1 MIDTNSLPSSPIEI
15 KPEDLAQGITYAR
28 EARYPPPRAP
38 ADVLIA
44 EVPIYTSRGKTVL
57 AQVPLAWPSI
67 IEHDPEVNLSVTRF
81 LLTLQ
86 RLYDLY
92 VAWGDHQAASEDIR
106 GTFNDL
112 VEKWHAVE
120 DCYKDCCGA
129 SVKEA
134 EVGLVTIR
142 RLCGSTLDNE
152 GPNWILMKDNQL
164 QFTGSIRDG
173 VISKLKE
180 LHHTPAERVH
190 PFSQFNSEL
199 NQRVRERG
207 KHALELNVPAVQ
219 TAVTRLLVATKQ
231 LLESLTNWSKGTMSE
246 NDVSDVYVQMGNDF
260 NSAVAAFQAAG
271 IDMTDLMSVPDD
283 LRNILESA
291 LAEEATP
298 ENLDIY
304 LPGVRA
310 IIKNLLHGLRAKQHD
325 YKLSGGSRRSD
336 SVAGHDRSDSIAR
349 SERSER
355 MSSTSRSSTHR
366 TNSYRHEPTIPMPT
380 PGGGE
385 PWIGGFAPPQQGY
398 GGQHPGEYPPQN
410 QGSLPS
416 RTASRSSTT
425 STSQQ
430 AYGRGP
436 QAYIHQPV
444 QEEMTEDEST
454 RGTTP
459 RKSNHGRSLSRAS
472 ASSSGGIAGD
482 APSRI
487 SSTAPLPPDIRR
499 YTLTDG
505 PPSSM
510 NGDGTPRQQPSPGG
524 GPVSNLPPAPPN
536 VLVEPNSPSPGES
549 APPPPPPPQ
558 PTINRPMSPSPP
570 PDTPT
575 SDGPPA
581 ELNDKALSALKSG
594 EALTRRASK
603 RFSTY
608 TYNKMTGTP
617 TAPTTTTSS
626 KNRRS
631 MMAGSGPLSTGDLNA
646 LSEIDEA
653 SGSNKARRSRT
664 LDPGRRG
671 GFDAFAPPVPP
682 LPQSI
687 QRALPS
693 TTEETAEEVEADDKP
708 AEKVPDVPPTPK
720 APSPQPPL
728 SPLPSNKPFP
738 IFLQLESQVR
748 KAEFEPGMTIAS
760 LRVLFVEKFAY
771 NPGLDN
777 FPDIYIRD
785 PTSQVMYELEDINE
799 VKEKSLLSLN
809 IEPLGQIKQHI
820 DAQMNALSQDLREL
834 KSSVAGMKRMSIQ
847 PTMSTPATIAP
858 ELPPVRPTDEKFQK
872 LARRLSSIRTDGLG
886 LTSQSQSQPQPQP
899 QSQYSM
905 LQPQPTGAS
914 MMSHITNTSNY
925 TMMSDAASIRIVS
938 DLKNQFDEIVMLRRD
953 LGVMRQL
960 YLDFVEKTKASISN
974 MRTQAQS
981 VRQMAG
987 TKVTGER
994 AYIVAGREKLDSRT
1008 TNLLTKVEE
1017 LQDNVENLRHDVV
1030 KRHVSPRPAAMKLL
1044 KESISTTATELQEIQ
1059 EYIATV
1065 QPMWKQTW
1073 ARELAGI
1080 VEEQEFLRH
1089 MTEFVEDLGAD
1100 HAEVVKIFEDI
1111 QGVVSIRPSGQAART
1126 GRVFRPAPA
1135 EDGQQAIS
1143 NVLMQIRGSNVD
1155 PEQRMRAIEASQ
1167 RQRKLDLSTRSDAF
1181 TQELSGYVQGKKLKL
1196 TGGAEEAERVRQKRN
1211 DVALK
1216 AMFGVGGGVGTGN
1229 LEAAGS
1235 QQSPSRSTGSGP
1247 SPQTPSSQ
1255 LPTGEGGS

>member
-1 MIDTNSLPSSPIEI
+1 MSAAPPPHGLRQQSVNYPAPTEYEQQNMSAHSRSSTRSSTRGP
-15 KPEDLAQGITYAR
+15 GR
-28 EARYPPPRAP
+28 EA
-38 ADVLIA
+38 
-44 EVPIYTSRGKTVL
+44 
-57 AQVPLAWPSI
+57 
-67 IEHDPEVNLSVTRF
+67 
-81 LLTLQ
+81 
-86 RLYDLY
+86 
-92 VAWGDHQAASEDIR
+92 
-106 GTFNDL
+106 
-112 VEKWHAVE
+112 
-120 DCYKDCCGA
+120 
-129 SVKEA
+129 
-134 EVGLVTIR
+134 
-142 RLCGSTLDNE
+142 
-152 GPNWILMKDNQL
+152 
-164 QFTGSIRDG
+164 SIR
-173 VISKLKE
+173 SSSM
-180 LHHTPAERVH
+180 P
-190 PFSQFNSEL
+190 
-199 NQRVRERG
+199 
-207 KHALELNVPAVQ
+207 VPAVQ

-231 LLESLTNWSKGTMSE
+231 LLESLTNWSKGTISE

-260 NSAVAAFQAAG
+260 NSAVAAFQAVG
-271 IDMTDLMSVPDD
+271 IDMSDLMSVPDD

-291 LAEEATP
+291 LAEEASP
-298 ENLDIY
+298 ENLEIY

-355 MSSTSRSSTHR
+355 MSGASRSSTHR
-366 TNSYRHEPTIPMPT
+366 TNSYRHESTMSMPT
-380 PGGGE
+380 PGGE
-385 PWIGGFAPPQQGY
+385 PWVGGFAPPQQGY
-398 GGQHPGEYPPQN
+398 GGQQLGEYSPQN
-410 QGSLPS
+410 QGSLPA
-416 RTASRSSTT
+416 RTT
-425 STSQQ
+425 SRASTSSSQP

-444 QEEMTEDEST
+444 QEEMTEDESS
-454 RGTTP
+454 RGATP
-459 RKSNHGRSLSRAS
+459 RRPNHGRSLSKAS
-472 ASSSGGIAGD
+472 ASSGSGIVGD
-482 APSRI
+482 APPRI
-487 SSTAPLPPDIRR
+487 PSMAPQLPLPPDIRR
-499 YTLTDG
+499 YSLTDG
-505 PPSSM
+505 PVRNSSPPVNL
-510 NGDGTPRQQPSPGG
+510 NGDGTPRLQPSPGS
-524 GPVSNLPPAPPN
+524 GPAPNLPPPPN
-536 VLVEPNSPSPGES
+536 VLVESNSPSPGES
-549 APPPPPPPQ
+549 IPPPPQ

-575 SDGPPA
+575 SDGPPP

-617 TAPTTTTSS
+617 SAPTTATSS

-653 SGSNKARRSRT
+653 PSPNKARRSRT
-664 LDPGRRG
+664 LDPSRRSG
-671 GFDAFAPPVPP
+671 LDASAPPVPPVPPVPP
-682 LPQSI
+682 LPPST

-693 TTEETAEEVEADDKP
+693 TMEETAEEVEADNKP
-708 AEKVPDVPPTPK
+708 VEKIPDVVPAPTPK
-720 APSPQPPL
+720 AHSPQPPS

-748 KAEFEPGMTIAS
+748 KAEFEPGMTIAA
-760 LRVLFVEKFAY
+760 LRILFVEKFAY

-834 KSSVAGMKRMSIQ
+834 KSSVAGMKRMSVQ
-847 PTMSTPATIAP
+847 PTMSTPASIAP
-858 ELPPVRPTDEKFQK
+858 ELPPIRPTEEKFQK

-886 LTSQSQSQPQPQP
+886 LASHPQPQSQPQPQ
-899 QSQYSM
+899 QSM

-914 MMSHITNTSNY
+914 MMSHATSTSNF
-925 TMMSDAASIRIVS
+925 TMMSDAASVRIVS

-953 LGVMRQL
+953 LGVMRQM
-960 YLDFVEKTKASISN
+960 YVDFVDKTKASISN

-987 TKVTGER
+987 TKVTGDR
-994 AYIVAGREKLDSRT
+994 AYIVAGRGKLDSRT
-1008 TNLLTKVEE
+1008 TTLLTKVEE

-1044 KESISTTATELQEIQ
+1044 KETISTTAAELQGIQ

-1080 VEEQEFLRH
+1080 VEEQDFLRH
-1089 MTEFVEDLGAD
+1089 MTEFVEDLAAD

-1135 EDGQQAIS
+1135 EDGQQVIS

-1196 TGGAEEAERVRQKRN
+1196 TGGAEEVERVRQKRN

-1216 AMFGVGGGVGTGN
+1216 AMFGVGGGAGVGN
-1229 LEAAGS
+1229 LD
-1235 QQSPSRSTGSGP
+1235 QQSPSRSTASGP